1 MNALVADPDI
11 IRWII
16 WSWKPKPNTRWNEAL
31 TGLFE
36 MMVNSPIDITITNT
50 TITIFRGY
58 ELDVNASPPIVRGL
72 FHDLTMRKHEYFET
86 VENNAI
92 FRNIK
97 CSRSIL
103 NSHLD
108 ESIDRA
114 GWVCWSIYWMIK
126 FQPGRFFTMKDMLI
140 VALRPI
146 IAIECQESNSPLPKA
161 PWIENQTRSIQT
173 IYDRLSSAIYVEC
186 FAS

>member
-36 MMVNSPIDITITNT
+36 MMVMTPIDVTITNT

-58 ELDVNASPPIVRGL
+58 ELDVHASPPIVRGL
-72 FHDLTMRKHEYFET
+72 FHDLTMRKHDYFET
-86 VENNAI
+86 VENNPI

-103 NSHLD
+103 NAHLSA
-108 ESIDRA
+108 SIDRA
-114 GWVCWSIYWMIK
+114 GWVAWTVYWMIK
-126 FQPGRFFTMKDMLI
+126 FQPGRFFMMKDMLI
-140 VALRPI
+140 VSLRPL
-146 IAIECQESNSPLPKA
+146 IEVECPKSNSPLPTA
-161 PWIENQTRSIQT
+161 PWIENKTRSIQT
-173 IYDRLSSAIYVEC
+173 IYDRLSHAIYVEC